1 MHDPIGIFT
10 GSFTYF
16 APFYC
21 RNGDE
26 TVVLEN
32 VTHTVPHFK
41 VKDREAQSGRSH
53 LSVVTRLKYAR
64 YAFTHN
70 IDIVC
75 AINYDPELRRWERV
89 RRADTNTHGAR
100 HDGRTWWNG
109 ASSSHLHIGRGVR
122 GASKFWSLVFLGT
135 AMADERLR
143 AWVRSIDATYELVE
157 NPEVRK
163 TCPDLASKVERA
175 LWACESA
182 WHDYGVDGCAFSFNG
197 GKDCTVLAHILAA
210 SLRRLQKKQ
219 GTFDLVPIRTLY
231 VACDDPFPE
240 VEAFIGYAAARY
252 HMQLRTEHG
261 PMRQALDSYMK
272 STDGKGV
279 HAMFIGVRHDDPH
292 GSKARV
298 RVPCDPTWPQIM
310 RVHPILEWDYRDI
323 WAFLRCPLLQSR
335 QEHVPACVAGQEAGV
350 PYCVLYD
357 QGYTSLGDRYHT
369 TPNPQLYDTSTNR
382 FQPAYF
388 LQDGSKER
396 CGRLSHS
403 TKPTT

>member
-1 MHDPIGIFT
+1 M
-10 GSFTYF
+10 YF
-16 APFYC
+16 ATFYH
-21 RNGDE
+21 RNGDK
-26 TVVLEN
+26 TVILKN
-32 VTHTVPHFK
+32 VAHTVPHFK

-53 LSVVTRLKYAR
+53 LSVVARLQYAS

-70 IDIVC
+70 IYIVC
-75 AINYDPELRRWERV
+75 TINDDPELRRWERV
-89 RRADTNTHGAR
+89 RRADTNTHRAC
-100 HDGRTWWNG
+100 HDDRTWRNG

-240 VEAFIGYAAARY
+240 VEAFIGYAATRY

-310 RVHPILEWDYRDI
+310 RVHPILEWDYRDV
-323 WAFLRCPLLQSR
+323 WAFLRCPLLRSR
-335 QEHVPACVAGQEAGV
+335 EEHVPACVAGQEAGV

-369 TPNPQLYDTSTNR
+369 TPNPQLHDMSKNR

>member
-1 MHDPIGIFT
+1 
-10 GSFTYF
+10 
-16 APFYC
+16 
-21 RNGDE
+21 
-26 TVVLEN
+26 
-32 VTHTVPHFK
+32 
-41 VKDREAQSGRSH
+41 
-53 LSVVTRLKYAR
+53 
-64 YAFTHN
+64 
-70 IDIVC
+70 
-75 AINYDPELRRWERV
+75 
-89 RRADTNTHGAR
+89 
-100 HDGRTWWNG
+100 
-109 ASSSHLHIGRGVR
+109 
-122 GASKFWSLVFLGT
+122 
-135 AMADERLR
+135 MADERLR

-240 VEAFIGYAAARY
+240 VEAFIGYAATRY

-310 RVHPILEWDYRDI
+310 RVHPILEWDYRDV
-323 WAFLRCPLLQSR
+323 WAFLRCPLLRSR
-335 QEHVPACVAGQEAGV
+335 EEHVPACVAGQEAGV

-369 TPNPQLYDTSTNR
+369 TPNPQLHDMSKNR